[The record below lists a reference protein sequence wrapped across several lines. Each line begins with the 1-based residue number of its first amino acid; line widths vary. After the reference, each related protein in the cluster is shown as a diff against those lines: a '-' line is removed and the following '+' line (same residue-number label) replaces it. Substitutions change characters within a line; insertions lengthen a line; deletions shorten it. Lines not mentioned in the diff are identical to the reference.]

1 MRFLNTMIGLGI
13 GALAA
18 CSGPSDT
25 AETPVAAPEAG
36 IATEATEAVN
46 AAFADRLPLDDMTDF
61 ENANRGFLARIE
73 TPEILNEDGSVAW
86 ENTRFDFLQG
96 EAPAS
101 VNPSLWRQG
110 KLNRIHGLFEVTD
123 GLYQLRGYDLS
134 TMTLIRGETGWIIVD
149 PLLTP
154 AVAKASLALA
164 NETLGARP
172 VTGVIFTHS
181 HADHFGGVRGVV
193 NEDEIAANGVVIVAP
208 KGFTTEAVSENV
220 LAGNYMSRRSSF
232 QFGVGLPAGPEGNVG
247 TGLGQTLSRGPI
259 GLISPTVELSGEAP
273 RLTIDGVDFEFL
285 DASDTEAPSEFVFY
299 LPQLKALSGAEV
311 VTGNFHNVLT
321 PRGALVRDTLKWSKV
336 IDQMLLRYGDEAE
349 QMFASHHWPVWG
361 EEAVR
366 ERLENHRDNYR
377 YVHDQTLRLANHGQT
392 LTEIAEA
399 IPEPDF
405 AAGDFSVRDYYGTLN
420 HNSKAVFQRYFGW
433 WDGVPANYHRL
444 PPVEESRRYVA
455 AMGGVS
461 SAVEVGR
468 EAFGAG
474 DYRWAATVLNHVVFS
489 EPDNQ
494 NARDWLAAAYEQ
506 LGFQAESGA
515 WRNYYLLG
523 ARELRE
529 GPPESALVNLGNPEL
544 LRAVPTLMLFDALA
558 VRYNPEKGPQASD
571 AESFSIGFQ
580 FPDTGEAVT
589 VLTRNS
595 VLFPRSGLAEATRTV
610 MTLDRAD
617 FDRLILGQVTVPEL
631 VVSGALGFEGDPT
644 GAAAFF
650 AALDAF
656 EPIYNI
662 IEP

>member
-1 MRFLNTMIGLGI
+1 MRTLKTLLAS
-13 GALAA
+13 GALALA
-18 CSGPSDT
+18 GCGGSPEK
-25 AETPVAAPEAG
+25 APETVAAPEVG
-36 IATEATEAVN
+36 IATEATRAAN
-46 AAFADRLPLDDMTDF
+46 AAVADRLPLEDTTDF
-61 ENANRGFLARIE
+61 DNAMRGFLAKIE
-73 TPEILNEDGSVAW
+73 TDTILNEDGSTAW
-86 ENTRFDFLQG
+86 QNTQFDFLEG
-96 EAPAS
+96 DAPAS

-123 GLYQLRGYDLS
+123 GIYQLRGYDLS

-154 AVAKASLALA
+154 AVARAGLALA

-172 VTGVIFTHS
+172 VKGVLFTHS

-193 NEDEIAANGVVIVAP
+193 SEEEIEANTIAVVAP
-208 KGFTTEAVSENV
+208 AGFTTEAVSENV

-232 QFGVGLPAGPEGNVG
+232 QFGAGLEAGPAGHVG
-247 TGLGQTLSRGPI
+247 TGLGQALSRGPI

-273 RLTIDGVDFEFL
+273 RLTIDGVAFEFL
-285 DASDTEAPSEFVFY
+285 DAGDTEAPSEFVFY
-299 LPQLKALSGAEV
+299 LPQFKALSGAEV

-336 IDQMLLRYGDEAE
+336 IDQMLVRYGEEAE
-349 QMFASHHWPVWG
+349 LMFASHHWPVWG

-366 ERLENHRDNYR
+366 QRLENHRDNYR
-377 YVHDQTLRLANHGQT
+377 YVHDQTLRLANHGET

-405 AAGDFSVRDYYGTLN
+405 ATTDFSVRDYYGTLN

-444 PPVEESRRYVA
+444 PPADESRRYVA
-455 AMGGVS
+455 AMGG
-461 SAVEVGR
+461 AAKALQTGQEGYNT
-468 EAFGAG
+468 G
-474 DYRWAATVLNHVVFS
+474 DYRWAATVFNHVVFA

-515 WRNYYLLG
+515 WRNYYLMG
-523 ARELRE
+523 AAELRN
-529 GPPESALVNLGNPEL
+529 GPPETALVSLGNPEL
-544 LRAVPTLMLFDALA
+544 LRAVPTPMLFDALA
-558 VRYNPEKGPQASD
+558 VRYNPEKGPLATGGE
-571 AESFSIGFQ
+571 AFAMGFQ
-580 FPDTGEAVT
+580 FPDTGEAIT
-589 VLTRNS
+589 VLARNS
-595 VLFPRSGLAEATRTV
+595 VMFPRSGLAEDTRTV
-610 MTLDRAD
+610 LTIDRAD
-617 FDRLILGQVTVPEL
+617 FDLLILGQAKVPDL
-631 VVSGALGFEGDPT
+631 LASGAMTLQGDPT

-650 AALDAF
+650 GALDQFA
-656 EPIYNI
+656 PIYNI